1 MGNNL
6 KAGSSSSTAKRS
18 KSFSAKTKRNPS
30 MVIPKS
36 ASILTTK
43 TYPIENDYIVLKS
56 IGEGMNGKVHL
67 CQNKID
73 RKKFA
78 LKV

>member
-1 MGNNL
+1 
-6 KAGSSSSTAKRS
+6 
-18 KSFSAKTKRNPS
+18 

-43 TYPIENDYIVLKS
+43 TYPIENDYVILKP

-67 CQNKID
+67 CQNKFD
-73 RKKFA
+73 KKKYA
-78 LKV
+78 LKVNNTIFYSKVYSYFSNDESWLIITLN